1 MGDHTWFSFK
11 YFSSDFTCYL
21 YLLKHHEKSTYNILE
36 RNVGSMRMV
45 TKTMA
50 MASLTDAFMN
60 QCPFLFPD
68 KESQILFAAVLA
80 TVITD
85 YPGPSVP

>member
-1 MGDHTWFSFK
+1 
-11 YFSSDFTCYL
+11 
-21 YLLKHHEKSTYNILE
+21 
-36 RNVGSMRMV
+36 MRMV